1 MPLNEHTKL
10 YRPCNSP
17 LRVHFYRRHRHS
29 ELLQVMFNISFFY
42 NIALFSR
49 VYKKKMFTIIF
60 IQLPD
65 PWPPNPGI
73 GSHLL
78 QINVTFT

>member
-49 VYKKKMFTIIF
+49 VYKKKMFNKLYLNKSYPRF
-60 IQLPD
+60 KRNLKVPKRY
-65 PWPPNPGI
+65 
-73 GSHLL
+73 
-78 QINVTFT
+78 V